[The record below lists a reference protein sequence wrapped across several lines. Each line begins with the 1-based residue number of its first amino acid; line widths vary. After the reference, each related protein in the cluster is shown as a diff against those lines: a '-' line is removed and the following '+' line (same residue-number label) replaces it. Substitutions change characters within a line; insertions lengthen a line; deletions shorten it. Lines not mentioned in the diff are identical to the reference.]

1 MKKLALHVLA
11 GAAFVA
17 APLHADATPSSK
29 ADLLKQNLTYKISA
43 VEFLKAGEYGKA
55 CDALIQSAD
64 FKEKHRL
71 QMFDPLAGDQERRSL
86 ISKGNMIT
94 AESNGLVNKN
104 GSRICGLAGKV
115 WKTRNWPTVVPAS
128 YRVESQIA
136 DDDSIKQ
143 NCIAKWGTNYRMVK
157 YCYDKQTEAK
167 RALGL

>member
-11 GAAFVA
+11 GAALLA
-17 APLHADATPSSK
+17 APLHAHAAPSSK
-29 ADLLKQNLTYKISA
+29 ADLLEQSITFKKSA
-43 VEFLKAGEYGKA
+43 LRFIKAGEYGRA
-55 CDALIQSAD
+55 CDALIQNAD